1 MNEIIRI
8 PPADILPD
16 LEALLKTQK
25 MDSSHPIRQE
35 IRVQALQ
42 ALALF
47 GELAEPCALMMRIG
61 RDEFVPIYEGLG
73 RNDSPGP
80 IERVYQQAQDMALF
94 AGTIGSRICEKIA
107 KLFRSNEFVVGNFL
121 DAAASEGTD
130 RISHLLEDRFS
141 SLLSNENRIM
151 SHDKVLAYSPGYC
164 GWHISAQ
171 KALFAV
177 LRPEQIGI
185 SLRDS
190 FLMEPLKSISGVV
203 VAGPAEI
210 HRFEGVYPFCSV
222 CRSQTCRARA
232 LLRAKD

>member
-8 PPADILPD
+8 ATADILPD

-25 MDSSHPIRQE
+25 MDSSRPIRQE

-47 GELAEPCALMMRIG
+47 ENLAEPRAIMKRIG
-61 RDEFVPIYEGLG
+61 RDEFEPIYQGLG

-80 IERVYQQAQDMALF
+80 IELVYRQARNLALF
-94 AGTIGSRICEKIA
+94 AGTIGSRICDKIA
-107 KLFRSNEFVVGNFL
+107 ELFRSNEFVTGNFL

-130 RISHLLEDRFS
+130 RISHLLENRFS
-141 SLLSNENRIM
+141 SLLSNEDRIM
-151 SHDKVLAYSPGYC
+151 PEDKVLAYSPGYC

-171 KALFAV
+171 KALFAI
-177 LRPEQIGI
+177 LRPERIGI

-190 FLMEPLKSISGVV
+190 FLMEPLKSISGVL

-210 HRFEGVYPFCSV
+210 HRFDGVYPFCSA
-222 CRSQTCRARA
+222 CRSQTCRVRA
-232 LLRAKD
+232 QFIAKD

>member
-1 MNEIIRI
+1 MNEIFRI
-8 PPADILPD
+8 PTADVLPD

-25 MDSSHPIRQE
+25 MDSSRAIRQE
-35 IRVQALQ
+35 IKAQALQ

-47 GELAEPCALMMRIG
+47 DDLAEPRALMMRIG
-61 RDEFVPIYEGLG
+61 RDEFAPIYQGLG

-80 IERVYQQAQDMALF
+80 IERVYQQGRDMALF
-94 AGTIGSRICEKIA
+94 AATIGSQICVRIAE
-107 KLFRSNEFVVGNFL
+107 LFRSNEFVKGNFL

-130 RISHLLEDRFS
+130 RISHLLENRFS
-141 SLLSNENRIM
+141 SLLSHEHRIASNDM
-151 SHDKVLAYSPGYC
+151 VLAYSPGYC

-171 KALFAV
+171 KALFAA

-190 FLMEPLKSISGVV
+190 FLMEPLKSISGVL

-210 HRFEGVYPFCSV
+210 HRFEDVYPFCST
-222 CRSQTCRARA
+222 CRSQTCRIRAQLSAR
-232 LLRAKD
+232 D